1 VSTQRFQAV
10 ARAGAR
16 GRAVVHI
23 PFDPDA
29 VWRPKAKHHVGGTV
43 NGWKMRGTIERGTDG
58 WELALPAMWARGLEV
73 AAGTTVDVEVQP
85 EGPQR
90 GDLPDDI
97 AAALDADAAAGAF
110 FDTLAQFY
118 RKAYLRWIDGTKK
131 RPEERARR
139 IAELVALLAAG
150 KKTRPPS

>member
-1 VSTQRFQAV
+1 MVTQRFEAT

-16 GRAVVHI
+16 GRVVVPI

-29 VWRPKAKHHVGGTV
+29 VWRPKAEHHVGGTV
-43 NGWKMRGTIERGTDG
+43 NGRRMRGTIVPGPDG
-58 WELALPAMWARGLEV
+58 WELALPAMWAR
-73 AAGTTVDVEVQP
+73 DVEVAVGDKLDLAVEP

-90 GDLPDDI
+90 EGLAEDLV
-97 AAALDADAAAGAF
+97 AALDADPAAGAF

-118 RKAYLRWIDGTKK
+118 RKAYLRWVDGTKK

-139 IAELVALLAAG
+139 IAEMVALLAAG
-150 KKTRPPS
+150 NKSRPPT

>member
-1 VSTQRFQAV
+1 MSTQRFQAV

-16 GRAVVHI
+16 GRAVVSV

-43 NGWKMRGTIERGTDG
+43 NGCTMRGIIERGAGG
-58 WELALPAMWARGLEV
+58 WELALPAMWARDLAV
-73 AAGTTVDVEVQP
+73 AAGTTVDVSVAP

-90 GDLPDDI
+90 GDLPDDL
-97 AAALDADAAAGAF
+97 AAALEADAAAGAF

-139 IAELVALLAAG
+139 IAELVVLLAAG